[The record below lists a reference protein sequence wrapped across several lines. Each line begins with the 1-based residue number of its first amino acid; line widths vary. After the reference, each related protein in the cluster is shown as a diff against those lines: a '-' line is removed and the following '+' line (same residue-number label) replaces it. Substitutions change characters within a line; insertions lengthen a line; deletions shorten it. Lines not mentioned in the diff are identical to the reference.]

1 MHVSRPSALFIVAS
15 NNPKGR
21 KLAWSNTGSI
31 ARISPDGL
39 KVTFRVFVED
49 PKTGAWAPGKE
60 SPHPIHAAEGS
71 HFVHVQFSN
80 LGHDLAVVDDV
91 GLVHMFIA
99 PTGLGRMHAST
110 TDFTCDR
117 TGRNANDAVAGL
129 HWLSV
134 WPGEF
139 RVSKTQRYDMF
150 KKLTDDNRR
159 LLSDRPAKRTA
170 PGV

>member
-1 MHVSRPSALFIVAS
+1 MHVSRQSALSIVAP
-15 NNPKGR
+15 NNPRGR

-60 SPHPIHAAEGS
+60 SPHPIHAANGS

-110 TDFTCDR
+110 SDFAYDR
-117 TGRNANDAVAGL
+117 AGRSGSDAVAGL

-134 WPGEF
+134 WPSEF
-139 RVSKTQRYDMF
+139 KVSNV
-150 KKLTDDNRR
+150 LI
-159 LLSDRPAKRTA
+159 
-170 PGV
+170 G

>member
-1 MHVSRPSALFIVAS
+1 MHVSRLPVPFIAAP
-15 NNPKGR
+15 NNRQGR

-60 SPHPIHAAEGS
+60 SPHPILATDGS
-71 HFVHVQFSN
+71 HFVHVQFSK

-110 TDFTCDR
+110 TDFAYDR
-117 TGRNANDAVAGL
+117 AGRSGNDAVAGL

-139 RVSKTQRYDMF
+139 KVSRVSIDAT
-150 KKLTDDNRR
+150 LPTC
-159 LLSDRPAKRTA
+159 
-170 PGV
+170 